1 MAVGLIIGTGVDA
14 RAFVEEP
21 RFGPVRTPW
30 GEAEVARA
38 QAEGCDV
45 VMVRRHGAGHSIP
58 PHRINYR
65 ANIAA
70 LKELGVTHVLATS
83 AVGSVNR
90 NMAPGDFCVLS
101 DFLDFTRTRPFTFF
115 EGEDGR
121 VIHTD
126 MSRAYCSGLREV
138 LLDVA
143 RGQGLR
149 VHAEACYACVEGPRY
164 ETPAEVKALAML
176 GADVVGMT
184 NATEALLC
192 REAGLCFGTLA
203 LVTNWGAGI
212 GPERLDHEQVTQ
224 EVLKNT
230 NRLVSTL
237 RETLRRLCERPVRCD
252 CGVTGV

>member
-1 MAVGLIIGTGVDA
+1 GS
-14 RAFVEEP
+14 
-21 RFGPVRTPW
+21 
-30 GEAEVARA
+30 
-38 QAEGCDV
+38 
-45 VMVRRHGAGHSIP
+45 GHSIP
-58 PHRINYR
+58 LHRITYR

-237 RETLRRLCERPVRCD
+237 
-252 CGVTGV
+252 